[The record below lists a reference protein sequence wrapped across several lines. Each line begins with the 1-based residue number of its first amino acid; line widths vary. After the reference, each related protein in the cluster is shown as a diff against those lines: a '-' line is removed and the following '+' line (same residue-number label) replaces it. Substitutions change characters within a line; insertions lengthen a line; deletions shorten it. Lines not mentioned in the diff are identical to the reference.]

1 MAATAAV
8 AAAGIAFAAPASAD
22 PTNDAFLS
30 TLSRSGVDI
39 STSLRLIRD
48 LMRDRR
54 SAEKIDKIV
63 ASVRQGHRLSE
74 ALAESDLLPVYAV
87 HMLRVGEESGELD
100 IAAIRVAGFYEEKLD
115 RALTRLTSI
124 LGPAIMVLVSM
135 LIAWL
140 IVSVMS
146 ALLSMNELIL

>member
-1 MAATAAV
+1 
-8 AAAGIAFAAPASAD
+8 
-22 PTNDAFLS
+22 
-30 TLSRSGVDI
+30 
-39 STSLRLIRD
+39 
-48 LMRDRR
+48 
-54 SAEKIDKIV
+54 
-63 ASVRQGHRLSE
+63 
-74 ALAESDLLPVYAV
+74 
-87 HMLRVGEESGELD
+87 MLRVGEESGELD